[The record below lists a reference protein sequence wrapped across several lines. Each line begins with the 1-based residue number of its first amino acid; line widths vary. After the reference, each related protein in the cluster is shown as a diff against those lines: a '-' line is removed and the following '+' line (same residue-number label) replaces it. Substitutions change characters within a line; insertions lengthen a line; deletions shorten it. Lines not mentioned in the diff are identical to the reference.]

1 MTDTLDLSQAIY
13 HSKNPY
19 LQRDLSYFMTDDR
32 VCCENIAA
40 AMFVTVKEMRAG
52 PS

>member
-1 MTDTLDLSQAIY
+1 MTDTMYPSQAIY

-32 VCCENIAA
+32 L
-40 AMFVTVKEMRAG
+40 K
-52 PS
+52 